1 MKPSTWVSLLAL
13 TGVGSGCGSGE
24 QDPISP
30 GGVSPSAVSSTT
42 TAAVTGTSEPVTS
55 PVGPTAL
62 PSSPAQPSG
71 APAESTL
78 GPGPLPSSTVPA
90 APSGSSGPTS
100 SVEPTPSTPTPSDVC
115 EPDTCP
121 FENGIS
127 NGCTQRFAL
136 GVNYAWHDFGAD
148 FGGLAQWS
156 LGGITA
162 QRATIGTEL
171 AEMKANGVS
180 VIRWWM
186 FPDFRGDGVEFDAE
200 GNPSGLSAKA
210 VEDIQ
215 TALELAAEHD
225 LYIVLTLFSFD
236 NFRPSRAEGEVDVPG
251 MTPMVTDATRR
262 AKLIDNVVRPAAL
275 AAAQAPHASRLL
287 GWDVINEP
295 EWAIQESG
303 LDDQDFTPN
312 EELDAVPLDDMKAL
326 INESLAALDEVTP
339 DALLSVGWA
348 AAKWAWAFQD
358 IVAVDF
364 HQPHI
369 YGWVNTYWPYTES
382 PSDLGYTGKPTVMG
396 EFYMLDMPF
405 AEDDDTPF
413 GTIVESWYGNG
424 YAGAWAWSYTDMNSG
439 PEHLP
444 LIKAFADS
452 KGCPVA
458 F

>member
-1 MKPSTWVSLLAL
+1 M
-13 TGVGSGCGSGE
+13 
-24 QDPISP
+24 
-30 GGVSPSAVSSTT
+30 
-42 TAAVTGTSEPVTS
+42 
-55 PVGPTAL
+55 
-62 PSSPAQPSG
+62 
-71 APAESTL
+71 
-78 GPGPLPSSTVPA
+78 
-90 APSGSSGPTS
+90 
-100 SVEPTPSTPTPSDVC
+100 C
-115 EPDTCP
+115 EDDTCP
-121 FENGIS
+121 FESGIS

-148 FGGLAQWS
+148 FGGLEQWS

-162 QRATIGTEL
+162 QRTTIGTEL
-171 AEMKANGVS
+171 ADMKANGVS
-180 VIRWWM
+180 VVRWWM

-200 GNPSGLSAKA
+200 GNPVGLSAKA
-210 VEDIQ
+210 VQDIQ
-215 TALELAAEHD
+215 TSLELAAEHD

-236 NFRPSRAEGEVDVPG
+236 NFRPSRTEGDVEVPG
-251 MTPMVTDATRR
+251 MTPMVTDPTRR
-262 AKLIDNVVRPAAL
+262 AKLIESVVRPAAL

-326 INESLAALDEVTP
+326 INESLTALDEVTP

-358 IVAVDF
+358 IVTVDF

-382 PSDLGYTGKPTVMG
+382 PADLGYTGKPTVMG

-405 AEDDDTPF
+405 AEDADTPF
-413 GTIVESWYGNG
+413 ATIVESWYGNG

-444 LIKAFADS
+444 LIKAFADN